1 MAGTSPAMTS
11 YVVGSAIS
19 DIAMNDS
26 QPLAQ
31 IKGTILLAGAGKMGG
46 AMLSG
51 WLARGLDAK
60 RVAVIEPQP
69 SDEISALAT
78 KGIRLN
84 PSPKEIG
91 SIATLVIALKPQTFG
106 EAGSVLK
113 PFSGPSTLVVSIMA
127 GTTLPSIEAAR
138 RGRGGRAMPHTPPPI
153 RPRLTGA
160 VAAKKVN

>member
-31 IKGTILLAGAGKMGG
+31 IKGTIVLAGAGKMGG

-69 SDEISALAT
+69 SGEISALET
-78 KGIRLN
+78 KGVRLN
-84 PSPKEIG
+84 PSPKQIG
-91 SIATLVIALKPQTFG
+91 SIATLVIALKPQTFR
-106 EAGSVLK
+106 EAGRALK
-113 PFSGPSTLVVSIMA
+113 SFSWPSTLVVSIMA
-127 GTTLPSIEAAR
+127 AAPLPSLQT
-138 RGRGGRAMPHTPPPI
+138 TP
-153 RPRLTGA
+153 
-160 VAAKKVN
+160 